1 MNEPTLG
8 AIRETLKSIDDAEA
22 SPEEFAKLL
31 VKRYP
36 ELRFEW
42 SDAPEASENLDEP
55 ATEKQIAYLKVLG
68 APIPAILSI
77 REASDLIEKWKNRVS
92 DAQKRRLDF
101 YGLKY
106 DANITREQ
114 ANMLIDRYKAA
125 NPESESAYQEW
136 KAKNGIA

>member
-8 AIRETLKSIDDAEA
+8 AIRETLQLEGDPDV
-22 SPEEFAKLL
+22 SPEEFARLL

-42 SDAPEASENLDEP
+42 TEAAENLDEP
-55 ATEKQIAYLKVLG
+55 ATEKQISYLKVLG

-125 NPESESAYQEW
+125 NPGSESAYQEW
-136 KAKNGIA
+136 KAKSGIV